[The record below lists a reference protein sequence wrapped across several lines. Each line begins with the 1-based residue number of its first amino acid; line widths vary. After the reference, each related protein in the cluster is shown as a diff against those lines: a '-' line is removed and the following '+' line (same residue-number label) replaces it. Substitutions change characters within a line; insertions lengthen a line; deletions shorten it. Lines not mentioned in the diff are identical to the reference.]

1 MPTYIETITQL
12 FTLWLSRTFLPWRKR
27 SWRLLSTALVI
38 APINLTGILLGRL
51 LPNDPRYYHNCVILA
66 RKRA

>member
-1 MPTYIETITQL
+1 L
-12 FTLWLSRTFLPWRKR
+12 LPWRKR

-51 LPNDPRYYHNCVILA
+51 LPNDPRYFHNCVILA